1 MVSKLEVQQF
11 CESMNCCYAEVS
23 VYGNLGIDELVHL
36 VIEKCIIL
44 EKTLIG
50 ISLTELE
57 KTK

>member
-1 MVSKLEVQQF
+1 
-11 CESMNCCYAEVS
+11 MNCCYAEVS
-23 VYGNLGIDELVHL
+23 VFGNLGIDELVHL

-50 ISLTELE
+50 ISLAELS